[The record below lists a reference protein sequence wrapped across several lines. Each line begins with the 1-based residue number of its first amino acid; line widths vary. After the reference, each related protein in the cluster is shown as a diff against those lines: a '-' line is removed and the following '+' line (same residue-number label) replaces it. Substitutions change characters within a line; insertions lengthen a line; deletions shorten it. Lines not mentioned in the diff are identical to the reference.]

1 MAFVTEHKETI
12 LSIIE
17 GWHGKFSDEL
27 LGKKLQL
34 ELGLKK
40 APSRHTLAKH
50 DDIKLAIDLKRKELK
65 DKKSQAKKDAEQLFD
80 SGDKLSNL
88 LCNLD
93 NEDTTISELIK
104 RAESLEKENEKLS
117 SKNTRLEAQ
126 NNILLERFAR
136 WQHNLQKMDGVDLN
150 KLASTIDEGLP
161 AKNRR

>member
-17 GWHGKFSDEL
+17 GWRGKFSDEL

-65 DKKSQAKKDAEQLFD
+65 DKKSQAEKDAKQLFD
-80 SGDKLSNL
+80 SGDKLSSL

-104 RAESLEKENEKLS
+104 RAENLEKENGCQCVPPNSAVLS
-117 SKNTRLEAQ
+117 PCPSSPR
-126 NNILLERFAR
+126 RR
-136 WQHNLQKMDGVDLN
+136 PD
-150 KLASTIDEGLP
+150 
-161 AKNRR
+161 NRCRD